1 MTLSKKTSSSNALEN
16 NGCKYPVLSIGQN
29 FTIDYGKQQS
39 LYGKWQVVENEKA
52 PFYLCSRILE
62 NGQVSKRRSADHRR
76 QFFEA
81 EIYYALTKKE

>member
-1 MTLSKKTSSSNALEN
+1 MTLSKKTSSNNALGN
-16 NGCKYPVLSIGQN
+16 NGCKYPILSIGQN
-29 FTIDYGKQQS
+29 FTIDFGKQRS
-39 LYGKWQVVENEKA
+39 LYGEWQVVENEKA

>member
-1 MTLSKKTSSSNALEN
+1 MKLSKKKSTANIVEN
-16 NGCKYPVLSIGQN
+16 TGCKYPVLSVGQK
-29 FTIDYGKQQS
+29 FTVDYGKQKS
-39 LYGKWQVVENEKA
+39 LYGKWQVIENDKA